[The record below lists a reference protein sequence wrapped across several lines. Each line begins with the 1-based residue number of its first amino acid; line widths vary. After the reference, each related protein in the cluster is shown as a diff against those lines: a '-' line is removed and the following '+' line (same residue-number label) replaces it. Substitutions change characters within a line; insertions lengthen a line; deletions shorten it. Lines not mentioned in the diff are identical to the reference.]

1 MFEKLFARNEKT
13 APTDAPERMEPKARM
28 RAVEGSSLAELAAQ
42 LLIAPTA
49 LMQLT
54 PDEALRVVSF
64 MIPRKIPMGTTFIR
78 EGDKIDTGYMVLLLE
93 GEVTVENLMV
103 SRHSPV
109 TVTVLEPGS
118 LIGEMGLVDGE
129 ARLASCTAS
138 TDVRCAIL
146 SRDAL
151 ERLSIEYPRT
161 AAKLMFVVSLRIAAR
176 LRETAEKLKM
186 YSQLVQVM
194 QQEIDR

>member
-64 MIPRKIPMGTTFIR
+64 TWSW
-78 EGDKIDTGYMVLLLE
+78 
-93 GEVTVENLMV
+93 
-103 SRHSPV
+103 SRW
-109 TVTVLEPGS
+109 TN
-118 LIGEMGLVDGE
+118 
-129 ARLASCTAS
+129 
-138 TDVRCAIL
+138 
-146 SRDAL
+146 SR
-151 ERLSIEYPRT
+151 
-161 AAKLMFVVSLRIAAR
+161 
-176 LRETAEKLKM
+176 
-186 YSQLVQVM
+186 
-194 QQEIDR
+194 